1 MGSMRWSGRLQKMY
15 TWHWK
20 NISRLTTLPRSL
32 HMPASFMPMAL
43 SILTRSRAI
52 MSRAGFRRNISVFY
66 SRWEKPR
73 LELCLTA
80 LGGGQQGSSDTRMLQ
95 FMAHLLR
102 LLLTAMRS
110 GPVPM
115 KTTLEKPD
123 TNSAV
128 SKRTRSIS
136 L

>member
-1 MGSMRWSGRLQKMY
+1 MEEY
-15 TWHWK
+15 F
-20 NISRLTTLPRSL
+20 
-32 HMPASFMPMAL
+32 PADYASQIFAYA
-43 SILTRSRAI
+43 SILYAN
-52 MSRAGFRRNISVFY
+52 GFVHLDQVQGYYEQNWLSQEY
-66 SRWEKPR
+66 KR
-73 LELCLTA
+73 LPFKMGKTA
-80 LGGGQQGSSDTRMLQ
+80 PGTLLDSLGGGQQGSSDTRMLQ

-123 TNSAV
+123 INSAV